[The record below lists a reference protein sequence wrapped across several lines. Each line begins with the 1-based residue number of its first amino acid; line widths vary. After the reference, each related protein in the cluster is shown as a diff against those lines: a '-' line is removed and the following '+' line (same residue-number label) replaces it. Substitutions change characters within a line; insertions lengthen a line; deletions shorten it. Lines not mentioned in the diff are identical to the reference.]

1 MAGVI
6 ELAWEGELAL
16 LTPEVRSDPVR
27 LDGWL
32 ADDFREIG
40 QSGRLWRRDEIIAA
54 LASEEPLSAAVVSE
68 RAERLLGPDTVL
80 LTYRLVFEGRSS
92 RRSSLW
98 RLERGTMRCFFHQGT
113 SNLSHE

>member
-1 MAGVI
+1 MSGVI

-16 LTPEVRSDPVR
+16 LTPEVRCDPMR

-40 QSGRLWRRDEIIAA
+40 QSGRLWERGEIIAA
-54 LASEEPLSAAVVSE
+54 LATSEEPLSAAVVSE
-68 RAERLLGPDTVL
+68 RDERLLGPDTVL
-80 LTYRLVFEGRSS
+80 LAYRLVFGDRSS

-113 SNLSHE
+113 SLT

>member
-1 MAGVI
+1 MTGVI

-16 LTPEVRSDPVR
+16 LTPEVRNDPVR

-40 QSGRLWRRDEIIAA
+40 QSGRLWRKDDIIAA
-54 LASEEPLSAAVVSE
+54 LATSEEALSAAVASE
-68 RAERLLGPDTVL
+68 RDERLLGPDTVL
-80 LTYRLVFEGRSS
+80 LTYLLVFGDRSS

-98 RLERGTMRCFFHQGT
+98 RLESGTIRCFFHQGT
-113 SNLSHE
+113 TVPQ